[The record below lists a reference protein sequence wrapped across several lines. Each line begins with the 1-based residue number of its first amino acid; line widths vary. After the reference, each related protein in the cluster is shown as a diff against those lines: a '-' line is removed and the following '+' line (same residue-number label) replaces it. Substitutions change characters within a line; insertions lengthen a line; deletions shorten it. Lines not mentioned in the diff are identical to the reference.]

1 MTTTWTKNAKESFV
15 DAINENEVVKKSV
28 KTGSQISDGVKK
40 VEDDV
45 AHFGDDVTNVGKD
58 INEHI
63 LISPIKAIISNPPV
77 IPELPPSLND
87 KIDDLKKNFNL
98 GKANDVWQNIVSSF
112 EDGIGDPFKNIAKKL
127 LSGIYDDFESPSAK
141 NDLKNLSKQISRWFK
156 IVIASYIVAL
166 NWWYLWCYTTFTFD
180 FRSLIF
186 LQPNP
191 ILAPAIN
198 AFEVF
203 NYYLINMRMDS
214 EPKLPAGLGNE
225 DIRKLWH
232 WRPVTFSI
240 LHFITILIF
249 LSSSLFKEFSSIL
262 KLATNSAIYYLAIG
276 LTFYYYFVLYK
287 TWYKIPL
294 SLSGGVI
301 GLLLLIATTILTI
314 LSVGF
319 VVPMC
324 LLLFTMYLSFL
335 SNTTLFAFNWFWPPS
350 IYSAVKQIF
359 QELKEAP
366 VGDDDPPNMTEKVGN
381 YLFQNFHNIY
391 IVVIVLFPL
400 LIWNITESSKFS
412 NDTLIALG
420 ILVNIFIFYLFS
432 KSGVKD
438 VINLLRIWFGRSVG
452 SAADPT
458 EPVPGQSDTLSA
470 INVQPVPQPPPD
482 LTQAS
487 VMTNSESPS
496 PLPSAP
502 PLQAASFFSR
512 FYPFTSNKNK
522 YNPQMRK

>member
-15 DAINENEVVKKSV
+15 DAINETVDESV
-28 KTGSQISDGVKK
+28 LNATTK
-40 VEDDV
+40 VGNDV
-45 AHFGDDVTNVGKD
+45 ANFGNDVYIGKDTNELILNSPLKNLTADITVPPDVT
-58 INEHI
+58 I
-63 LISPIKAIISNPPV
+63 
-77 IPELPPSLND
+77 PPSLND
-87 KIDDLKKNFNL
+87 QINDLKSNFNPK
-98 GKANDVWQNIVSSF
+98 KANDVWQNIVSSL

-127 LSGIYDDFESPSAK
+127 LSLIYKDFETPSAK
-141 NDLKNLSKQISRWFK
+141 NDLKTLSIQISRWFK

-166 NWWYLWCYTTFTFD
+166 NWWYIWCYTTFTFD
-180 FRSLIF
+180 LRSLIF

-198 AFEVF
+198 AFEVL

-232 WRPVTFSI
+232 WRPITFSI

-249 LSSSLFKEFSSIL
+249 LSSHLFKGLSSIF

-294 SLSGGVI
+294 SLSGGVV

-314 LSVGF
+314 LSVGI
-319 VVPMC
+319 VVPIC
-324 LLLFTMYLSFL
+324 LLFFTMYLSFL
-335 SNTTLFAFNWFWPPS
+335 SNTSLFAFNWFWPPS
-350 IYSAVKQIF
+350 IYSTVKQIF

-366 VGDDDPPNMTEKVGN
+366 VGDDNPPDTTGKVGN

-400 LIWNITESSKFS
+400 LIWNITESAKFS
-412 NDTLIALG
+412 NDTLIVIG
-420 ILVNIFIFYLFS
+420 ILVNILMFFLFS
-432 KSGVKD
+432 WSGFKD
-438 VINLLRIWFGRSVG
+438 VIKLILVMFGVDVG

-458 EPVPGQSDTLSA
+458 EPAPG
-470 INVQPVPQPPPD
+470 QPVPQ
-482 LTQAS
+482 TQPTMTQES
-487 VMTNSESPS
+487 VVTDSNLPS
-496 PLPSAP
+496 PSAP
-502 PLQAASFFSR
+502 PLPEPAQEQAQKQAQAPSFFSR
-512 FYPFTSNKNK
+512 FSPFTSNKNK
-522 YNPQMRK
+522 YKHSNE